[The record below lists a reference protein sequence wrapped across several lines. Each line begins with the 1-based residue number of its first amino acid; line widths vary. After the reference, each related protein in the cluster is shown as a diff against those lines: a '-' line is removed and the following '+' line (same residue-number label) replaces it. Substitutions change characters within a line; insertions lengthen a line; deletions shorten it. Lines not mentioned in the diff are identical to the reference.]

1 MLPIGVLLA
10 HTQVGTWLLR
20 GNHIA
25 CRESVSRHTVTQ
37 QGFDHSLQ
45 LLHAHANMHSSYLM
59 VKCLMKDLLQSQ
71 ALLKTQ
77 A

>member
-1 MLPIGVLLA
+1 
-10 HTQVGTWLLR
+10 
-20 GNHIA
+20 
-25 CRESVSRHTVTQ
+25 VTQ